1 MDPEFEKALH
11 VSRREFFGKT
21 AGGIGIAALAS
32 LLEQDSFAATGARSD
47 AEARSVVKSVAKSA
61 VKGTG
66 HADMPMLPGL
76 PHHQPKA
83 RRMIVLWQGGAP
95 SHVDLFDHKPGL
107 IPRDGQQVPDSVL
120 SKARLSTMTA
130 GQKAH
135 PVLPPIKPFKQYG
148 KSGMWLSE
156 MLPGLGSVADDLC
169 LINSMHTEAVNH
181 APGVTFFMTGSQIP
195 GRPSMG
201 AWATYGLG
209 SMASDLPSFCVMTST
224 DRGKTCGQ
232 LFYDYYWGSGFL
244 PSKYQ
249 GVRFRGEGEPVL
261 YLANPEGMSRSLRR
275 GALDDIAELNQK
287 RLAEFGDP
295 EIETRISQY
304 EMAYKMQTSV
314 PELLDISTEPKGV
327 LDMYGPDVMRPG
339 SYARNCLLARRL
351 IERGVRFVQLM
362 HSGWDQHGNL
372 STQLE
377 VQCRDTDQPSA
388 ALVRDLKQRGLLDDT
403 IVLWGAE
410 FGRTVFVQGDI
421 KNPNGHGRDH
431 LGSCYSMWVAGG
443 GFKGGT
449 VYGES
454 DDYCYNVA
462 KDPVHVHDLQATL
475 LHQLGIDHTRLTY
488 RYQGRDFR
496 LTDVFGNVVTPLIA

>member
-1 MDPEFEKALH
+1 MNTEFEKALH
-11 VSRREFFGKT
+11 ISRRQFFGRT
-21 AGGIGIAALAS
+21 AGGIGMAALAG
-32 LLEQDSFAATGARSD
+32 LLGQDAFAAEQQIHNTTVTGSGNAN
-47 AEARSVVKSVAKSA
+47 
-61 VKGTG
+61 
-66 HADMPMLPGL
+66 MPRLPGL
-76 PHHQPKA
+76 PHFAPKA
-83 RRMIVLWQGGAP
+83 KRVIVLWQGGAP
-95 SHVDLFDHKPGL
+95 SHVDLFDYKPGL
-107 IPRDGQQVPDSVL
+107 NAKNGQQVPDSVRAA
-120 SKARLSTMTA
+120 ARLSTMTA
-130 GQKAH
+130 GQKSH
-135 PVLPPIKPFKQYG
+135 PVLPPIKPFKPYG
-148 KSGMWLSE
+148 KSGLWLSE
-156 MLPGLGSVADDLC
+156 MLPHIGSIADDIC
-169 LINSMHTEAVNH
+169 LIRSLHTEAVNH
-181 APGVTFFMTGSQIP
+181 APGVTYFLTGSQIP

-209 SMASDLPSFCVMTST
+209 SIASDLPAFCVMTST

-249 GVRFRGEGEPVL
+249 GVRFRGESDPVL
-261 YLANPEGMSRSLRR
+261 YLANPDGMSRGLRR
-275 GALDDIAELNQK
+275 GALDDIAELNKK
-287 RLAEFGDP
+287 RLADYGDP

-304 EMAYKMQTSV
+304 EMAFKMQTSV
-314 PELLDISTEPKGV
+314 PDLLDIVKEPKPI
-327 LDMYGPDVMRPG
+327 LDMYGPDVLRPG

-388 ALVRDLKQRGLLDDT
+388 ALVMDLKQRGLLEDT
-403 IVLWGAE
+403 IVLWGGE

-421 KNPNGHGRDH
+421 NNPSGHGRDH

-449 VYGES
+449 VYGET

-462 KDPVHVHDLQATL
+462 RDPVHIHDLQATL

-496 LTDVFGNVVTPLIA
+496 LTDVYGKVIQPLVA